1 MSEIEELRGL
11 VALGRE
17 RGYLTFEQIAATLEE
32 VEITKEQVSGLHAH
46 LVEHGVDVIAED
58 GVSAYKEQ
66 RGAERPTGSAKKAE
80 LDLTVEPSLDSLRL
94 YLRSIGQVDLL
105 DRRPG
110 GRTGEADRARRHARQ
125 AADGRGQP
133 APRRLDRQRLS
144 GPRPELP
151 RPDPGGLA
159 GADPGGGEVRLPPRL
174 QVLHLRDLVD
184 PPGGDAGD
192 RRQGADDP
200 HPRPHG
206 REAEPGRP
214 RRAPAGA
221 EARARARA
229 GGDRRGAALAASP
242 TCGTSC
248 ASRSCRSRWRNRSAT
263 RTNPSSAT
271 SSPTTPSLEPFEE
284 ASEHLQKE
292 GVRRAL
298 DALPERE
305 RQVIE
310 LRYGLSGARAA
321 DARGGRAARS
331 ASPASGSARSRT
343 TR

>member
-1 MSEIEELRGL
+1 M
-11 VALGRE
+11 
-17 RGYLTFEQIAATLEE
+17 
-32 VEITKEQVSGLHAH
+32 TKEQVADLHAH

-66 RGAERPTGSAKKAE
+66 REARGGQRPAEEAGARPDRRAQ
-80 LDLTVEPSLDSLRL
+80 PRL
-94 YLRSIGQVDLL
+94 AAPLPAL
-105 DRRPG
+105 DRPGRAADRRAG
-110 GRTGEADRARRHARQ
+110 GRTGEADRARRHGRE
-125 AADGRGQP
+125 AADGRGEP
-133 APRRLDRQRLS
+133 APRRLDREGLS
-144 GPRPELP
+144 GPRPQLP

-159 GADPGGGEVRLPPRL
+159 RADPGGREVRLPPRL

-214 RRAPAGA
+214 RRAPA
-221 EARARARA
+221 RAAAGPRAGA
-229 GGDRRGAALAASP
+229 GGDRRRSCAGRCA
-242 TCGTSC
+242 TCATSC
-248 ASRSCRSRWRNRSAT
+248 GSRSCRSRSRSRSAT

-271 SSPTTPSLEPFEE
+271 SSPTRASAEPFEE
-284 ASEHLQKE
+284 ASEHLQRE
-292 GVRRAL
+292 GVRKAL

-310 LRYGLSGARAA
+310 LRYGLSRPRAA
-321 DARGGRAARS
+321 DPRGGRAAPS